1 MKSLLLKHWHMT
13 LCLKI
18 KIYNTVIVPVI
29 LYGCETWSLS
39 LREEHSQRDY
49 ENVVLRRIFGPK
61 KEEEIVEKI
70 A

>member
-1 MKSLLLKHWHMT
+1 MT